1 MTFTDLLMGTGLLLA
16 IAGITVWTVIFFL
29 RAMSPR
35 FTDNTTLRPYWQ
47 AFPCKL
53 PHVAVI
59 GKPTRGFWRVFVW
72 YIERFL

>member
-16 IAGITVWTVIFFL
+16 IAAITVWSVVLFL

-35 FTDNTTLRPYWQ
+35 FRDNTTLKPYWQ
-47 AFPCKL
+47 VFPCKL
-53 PHVAVI
+53 AFIPVI